1 MFSHCPHC
9 KKMGNAWNELAD
21 YYQQPD
27 NNQNGDILIGSI
39 DCTNSPTGKALCAR
53 FKIMGLPTIL
63 YGDTTYGGVYLEEYR
78 GDKSFS
84 DFKQFTSQALV
95 PMCHPGN
102 LDVCG
107 ADERRQIESYIA
119 MEYHE
124 LLAEIRQVE
133 KKGVDTKAFYET
145 EFDKLQDIYNKQLA
159 KKTIYVSRVKDDV
172 RMIKEVIALKK
183 A

>member
-1 MFSHCPHC
+1 
-9 KKMGNAWNELAD
+9 
-21 YYQQPD
+21 
-27 NNQNGDILIGSI
+27 
-39 DCTNSPTGKALCAR
+39 
-53 FKIMGLPTIL
+53 
-63 YGDTTYGGVYLEEYR
+63 
-78 GDKSFS
+78 
-84 DFKQFTSQALV
+84 
-95 PMCHPGN
+95 
-102 LDVCG
+102 
-107 ADERRQIESYIA
+107 